1 MQSEV
6 NTMLQ
11 WHETDGV
18 GDHIDILRTYKMFA
32 EDDGWIERVRETVRG
47 GLTGEATVSKVLNDM
62 RARMYDTSDPY
73 LRERLMDLDDLGYR
87 LLQHL
92 AGEKRVADTALGDEG
107 FVLIARSMG
116 PPELLDYDRE
126 SLRGLV
132 IEEGTYNSH
141 VAIEVRAMGVPV
153 VEGVSYILS
162 QVEEGVPVLV
172 DGDSGVVVIRPGV
185 EFQARIR
192 ECIELRE
199 RHLVEIQTVHD
210 LPAVTR
216 DGIPI

>member
-1 MQSEV
+1 MQREV
-6 NTMLQ
+6 NAMLER
-11 WHETDGV
+11 HEADGV
-18 GDHIDILRTYKMFA
+18 GEHIDILRTYKMFA
-32 EDDGWIERVRETVRG
+32 EDAGWIERVRETVRG
-47 GLTGEATVSKVLNDM
+47 GLTGEAAVSKVLNDT

-92 AGEKRVADTALGDEG
+92 TGEKRVAETAVGDGG

-116 PPELLDYDRE
+116 PAELLDYDRE

-141 VAIEVRAMGVPV
+141 VAIVARAMGLPV
-153 VEGVSYILS
+153 VGGVSYILS

-172 DGDSGVVVIRPGV
+172 DGDSGVVVVRPGA

-192 ECIELRE
+192 ESIELRE
-199 RHLVEIQTVHD
+199 RHRAELQAIRD